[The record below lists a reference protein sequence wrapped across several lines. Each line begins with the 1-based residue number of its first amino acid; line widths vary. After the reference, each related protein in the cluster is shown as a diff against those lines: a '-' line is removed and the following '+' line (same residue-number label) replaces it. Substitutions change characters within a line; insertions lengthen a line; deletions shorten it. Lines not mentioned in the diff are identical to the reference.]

1 MFMQR
6 NQPAVS
12 YTTPIL
18 DTTSETEQSFSI
30 KSILSHLKVLVEVTE
45 IDKTVWNI
53 LFLLIWN
60 LKIWIQAIHTDE
72 GEKKNWPFFILH
84 HK

>member
-45 IDKTVWNI
+45 IDKTV
-53 LFLLIWN
+53 
-60 LKIWIQAIHTDE
+60 
-72 GEKKNWPFFILH
+72 
-84 HK
+84 